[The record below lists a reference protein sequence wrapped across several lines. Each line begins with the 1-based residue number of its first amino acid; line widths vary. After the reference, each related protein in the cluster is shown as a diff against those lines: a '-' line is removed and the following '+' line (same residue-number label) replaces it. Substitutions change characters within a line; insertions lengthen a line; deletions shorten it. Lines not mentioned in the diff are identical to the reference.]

1 MKVNIKY
8 NHKSKAGLPY
18 KSMLKK
24 KNTWIDIVLIIS
36 KNSTFYFIPRVRI
49 IWDNDISRISIII
62 YCSGGKK
69 TKTIETINVSNWNTL
84 LQRRIVQKTKT
95 KNLREGWKKRIHLNI
110 SI

>member
-69 TKTIETINVSNWNTL
+69 TKTIETINVSNL
-84 LQRRIVQKTKT
+84 IHYC
-95 KNLREGWKKRIHLNI
+95 REGLFKKQKQKI
-110 SI
+110 